1 MMIALKTRIGGDTFY
16 LNIDL
21 IESIIE
27 REGNTSEIRLTNG
40 KIYSSIEAPDTISKR
55 ITFIK
60 MSSELSRPRS
70 NEQMKW

>member
-1 MMIALKTRIGGDTFY
+1 MIALKTRIGGDTFY

-40 KIYSSIEAPDTISKR
+40 KIYSSIEAPDTISNR